1 MTQKIQPTTDN
12 ILRQIILVRFA
23 ANERIASANLQVGVS
38 NGIIHLAGCLALLED
53 RQLADDLAASIPGGR
68 GVVNRIETP
77 GAPSPARTV
86 NLHITDKKGNMH
98 E

>member
-1 MTQKIQPTTDN
+1 MIQKKQPTIDN
-12 ILRQIILVRFA
+12 ILRQLILARFD
-23 ANERIASANLQVGVS
+23 ANERIASANLHVGVS
-38 NGIIHLAGCLALLED
+38 NGIIHLAGYLTLIED
-53 RQLADDLAASIPGGR
+53 RQLADDMVASIPGVR

-86 NLHITDKKGNMH
+86 NLHITDKKGKMH